1 MFSDSKKTKSAADA
15 TNQNRIAAGTLISGD
30 ISGKGCF
37 RIEGTL
43 KGSLKTTGKV
53 VIGDGGF
60 IEGTLECENADVQGK
75 ILGTIKVLNVLTLR
89 GTARVEGEVT
99 AGSLSIEPGAS
110 FNANCQTNQ
119 GVKSLKD
126 ERAKTDRRKEKYA

>member
-1 MFSDSKKTKSAADA
+1 MFSESKKSKNAAIPND
-15 TNQNRIAAGTLISGD
+15 QNRIAAGTQITGD
-30 ISGKGCF
+30 ITGKGCF

-43 KGSLKTTGKV
+43 KGSLKTLGKV
-53 VIGDGGF
+53 VIGEGGYIDGD
-60 IEGTLECENADVQGK
+60 LECENADVQGK
-75 ILGTIKVLNVLTLR
+75 VLGNIKVMNVLTLR
-89 GTARVEGEVT
+89 GTAKVEGEVT

-126 ERAKTDRRKEKYA
+126 ERTETERRKEKYA